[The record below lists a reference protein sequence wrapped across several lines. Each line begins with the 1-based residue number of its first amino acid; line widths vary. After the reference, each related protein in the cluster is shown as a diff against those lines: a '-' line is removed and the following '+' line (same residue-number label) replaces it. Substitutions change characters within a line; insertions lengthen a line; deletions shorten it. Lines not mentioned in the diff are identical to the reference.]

1 MCAKTLWNEKLD
13 NGTEPILTK
22 KIEPCV
28 AALLFPQSI
37 HKAGVVNGY
46 PFKKPFFN
54 WMQPNFLCWSLLLAT
69 INWPFLHF
77 RSWIIIYFTWLII
90 VKPRKKQRTSSLQ
103 ETSWNFTELHGIL
116 WDFESMV
123 FFVSNWISWKK
134 KHVFFSQTSGFSGS
148 KEPNAFLEISWRK
161 SILFKMNKSTYT
173 YILTGAA
180 SPEYL
185 NIVSLKVNLYCS
197 FACFGWFVNFVWLMH
212 NNFVGSKGQQNNLV

>member
-46 PFKKPFFN
+46 PFKKTFFN

-69 INWPFLHF
+69 TNWPFLPF

-90 VKPRKKQRTSSLQ
+90 VKPRRKQRTSSLQ

-134 KHVFFSQTSGFSGS
+134 STSSFPKPAGLAGLKNPTHFLKYHGDKSSYS
-148 KEPNAFLEISWRK
+148 KWTNRHTHTF
-161 SILFKMNKSTYT
+161 
-173 YILTGAA
+173 
-180 SPEYL
+180 
-185 NIVSLKVNLYCS
+185 
-197 FACFGWFVNFVWLMH
+197 
-212 NNFVGSKGQQNNLV
+212 